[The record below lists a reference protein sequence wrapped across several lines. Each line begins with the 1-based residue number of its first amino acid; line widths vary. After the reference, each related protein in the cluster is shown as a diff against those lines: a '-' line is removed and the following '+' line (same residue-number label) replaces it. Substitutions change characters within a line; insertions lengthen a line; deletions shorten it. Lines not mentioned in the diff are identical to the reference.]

1 MTVIQ
6 TRRPP
11 APDSPELAGILA
23 EIAADARRRRE
34 QGDRSGPLR
43 GLALVREHLLGAVQ
57 LPIAEGGAGYSSRQ
71 YFELIIRLAEADS
84 DLPHILRSHF
94 GGGTGSLSTSAGRL
108 RRQQILDGVIFA
120 GAQAEPTTPP
130 GTYDYDTKLVTDGE
144 NFRLKGKKFY
154 TTGALYA
161 DFLSVAAH
169 DENGKKVNCSI
180 PARREGVRH
189 LDDWDGIGQR
199 ETASGTIVLDNV
211 LVYPDEVG
219 ENTRAEIDD
228 GPARQRAQAGTSSAH
243 LFLHAVG
250 AGNLRAL
257 VTETANMLRDRKRAY
272 SWGNTPEARH
282 DPQLL
287 AVIGELAA
295 TSFMVD
301 AAILAAADMMERSL
315 QYVRNHGEVNE
326 VLERAARV
334 AVAKVKVAVEP
345 VSLAAA
351 GHAYDAGGAS
361 WVRESAHL
369 QRFWLNMRT
378 LYSHNP
384 TVYKARVIGDVIVND
399 GALPPTFF

>member
-1 MTVIQ
+1 MTPMN
-6 TRRPP
+6 TRSPP
-11 APDSPELAGILA
+11 ALNSPELAGILA
-23 EIAADARRRRE
+23 EIAADARRRRD

-43 GLALVREHLLGAVQ
+43 GLALVREHVLGAVR
-57 LPIAEGGAGYSSRQ
+57 LPVAEGGAGYDTRQ

-84 DLPHILRSHF
+84 DLAHILRSHF
-94 GGGTGSLSTSAGRL
+94 GGGPGSLSTAEGRL
-108 RRQQILDGVIFA
+108 RRRQLFDGAIFS
-120 GAQAEPTTPP
+120 GAQAEPTTPA
-130 GTYDYDTKLVTDGE
+130 GTYNYDTTLVPDGE
-144 NFRLKGKKFY
+144 SFRLNGTKFY

-169 DENGKKVNCSI
+169 DQNGKKVSCSI
-180 PARREGVRH
+180 PARREGISH

-199 ETASGTIVLDNV
+199 ETASGTIKLNNV
-211 LVYPDEVG
+211 LVHPDEVG
-219 ENTRAEIDD
+219 ENTRPEIDD
-228 GPARQRAQAGTSSAH
+228 GPSRQRAQAGGSSAH

-257 VTETANMLRDRKRAY
+257 VTETANMLRDRKRSYA
-272 SWGNTPEARH
+272 WGNTPEARH

-301 AAILAAADMMERSL
+301 AAILAAADVMERSL
-315 QYVRNHGEVNE
+315 QYFREHDEVSE
-326 VLERAARV
+326 EFEKATQV

-384 TVYKARVIGDVIVND
+384 TVYKARVIGDVIIND
-399 GALPPTFF
+399 AELPPTFF

>member
-1 MTVIQ
+1 MTVIK

-11 APDSPELAGILA
+11 ALDSPELAGILA

-43 GLALVREHLLGAVQ
+43 GLALVREYVLGAVQ
-57 LPIAEGGAGYSSRQ
+57 LPVAEGGGGYNTRQ
-71 YFELIIRLAEADS
+71 YFEFIIRLAEADS
-84 DLPHILRSHF
+84 DLPHILRMHF
-94 GGGTGSLSTSAGRL
+94 GGGAGSLSTAAGRL
-108 RRQQILDGVIFA
+108 RRKQMFEGAIFS
-120 GAQAEPTTPP
+120 GAQAEPTTNP
-130 GTYDYDTKLVTDGE
+130 GTYNYDTTLVPDGE
-144 NFRLKGKKFY
+144 NFRLNGRKFY
-154 TTGALYA
+154 TTGAFYA
-161 DFLSVAAH
+161 DYLNIAAH
-169 DENGKKVNCSI
+169 DDKGQKVNCAI
-180 PARREGVRH
+180 PARREGINH

-199 ETASGTIVLDNV
+199 ETASGTIVLKNV

-219 ENTRAEIDD
+219 ENTRPEIDD
-228 GPARQRAQAGTSSAH
+228 GPSRLRAQAGGSSAH

-257 VTETANMLRDRKRAY
+257 VTETANMLRDRKRSYA
-272 SWGNTPEARH
+272 WGNTPEPRH

-301 AAILAAADMMERSL
+301 AAILAAADTMERSV
-315 QYVRNHGEVNE
+315 QYARDHGEVSQE
-326 VLERAARV
+326 LERATQV
-334 AVAKVKVAVEP
+334 IVAKVKVAVES

-399 GALPPTFF
+399 GALPLTFF